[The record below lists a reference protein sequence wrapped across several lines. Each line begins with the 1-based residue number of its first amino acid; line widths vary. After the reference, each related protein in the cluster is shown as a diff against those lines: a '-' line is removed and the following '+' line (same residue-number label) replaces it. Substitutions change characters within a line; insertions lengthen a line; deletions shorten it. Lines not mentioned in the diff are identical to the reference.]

1 MRLEESEEIAKIL
14 EKLEYKNYF
23 RACLN
28 LGCGDVEHLFKSKPW
43 VDKNIFAALR
53 SEGTKIIHVD
63 AFNFPGVDLVQDLSL
78 PNSMSFVSVTQ
89 GPRLFVLAN
98 VLEHIPVNAREELV
112 NKIYRS
118 MSTGDALLITV
129 PFDYPFHADPID
141 TMYRPSPSELSLLAP
156 LNWTEQ
162 LIVTSGS
169 YKEEFLKMGF
179 LKRIR
184 KLLKPLWIFQRPSK
198 WKENHRLFYLFK
210 PYKVSLAFGVKQ

>member
-1 MRLEESEEIAKIL
+1 
-14 EKLEYKNYF
+14 
-23 RACLN
+23 
-28 LGCGDVEHLFKSKPW
+28 
-43 VDKNIFAALR
+43 
-53 SEGTKIIHVD
+53 
-63 AFNFPGVDLVQDLSL
+63 
-78 PNSMSFVSVTQ
+78 MSFVSVTQ